1 MRTMGLIRRRSAV
14 LLTATILAGAAFTVE
29 PAVMRDLTVDAVG
42 GRLSVGAVRTSL
54 IGAALAQSD
63 AVALDDVVLT
73 LGPMTYKAKRI
84 EFTGVT
90 SSRAD
95 IDALFDKAS
104 TEPLAAR
111 LARISAKQ
119 ITVPEL
125 VSEQAVGKEVQ
136 RGVQKN
142 LVATDI
148 RNGRIAQILIESGT
162 ADGGNDKARS
172 RITQGRTTV
181 TDIDAAGMARVWVER
196 GAPNAPMTKLYS
208 AFGVE
213 DVRASITGTG
223 GGEFRIARIAGRDF
237 YGRPTEDS
245 WAGAISLAAELG
257 GMENPSEKDGNRLMA
272 AMADM
277 LGAFDIAQAEIN
289 GMEIRGKNGPKEGTG
304 RIARMAYT
312 GAVNGQ
318 TPDARIEGF
327 EVASPDGTARIA
339 TIAFTGFSFEN
350 TFKGLKSFQG
360 KDMKNLDPAELRKL
374 VPTIGT
380 VRFSGFDF
388 DLPNEADKGP
398 KPERI
403 KFTLKNLELT
413 ADKPVDGIPS
423 NLRLSLQNLAFPVPP
438 NTKEEG
444 LKDIAALGYKTL
456 DVSFTAAASWNEP
469 GNELVVR
476 EVSTKIEDMGLVSLR
491 GVLGSVTKDVFSTD
505 SAIAMVALVGA
516 TAKNVDLTVENGGL
530 FDRYLAQESKKQK
543 KTPEALRRE
552 FGTMAAVGIPALLG
566 SSQQAKSIG
575 QAVGRFIAKPSR
587 LVISAKAKNGTGLG
601 FADVMSLGEPAEI
614 LSLVDVTTAND

>member
-1 MRTMGLIRRRSAV
+1 MGLIRRRSAV

-111 LARISAKQ
+111 LARINAKQ

-125 VSEQAVGKEVQ
+125 VSEQTVGKEVQ

-142 LVATDI
+142 LVATNI
-148 RNGRIAQILIESGT
+148 QNGRIAQILIESGT

-208 AFGVE
+208 AFSVE
-213 DVRASITGTG
+213 DVRASITGAE

-289 GMEIRGKNGPKEGTG
+289 GMEIRGKNSAKEGTG

-403 KFTLKNLELT
+403 KFTLKNLEVT

-566 SSQQAKSIG
+566 NSQQAKSIG
-575 QAVGRFIAKPSR
+575 QAVGRFIAKPGR

>member
-14 LLTATILAGAAFTVE
+14 LLTATILAGAAYGIE
-29 PAVMRDLTVDAVG
+29 PAVMRDLTVDTAG

-63 AVALDDVVLT
+63 TVALDNVVLT
-73 LGPMTYKAKRI
+73 LGPVTYKAKRI

-95 IDALFDKAS
+95 IEALFDKAS
-104 TEPLAAR
+104 NEPLATR
-111 LARISAKQ
+111 LARINARQ
-119 ITVPEL
+119 ISVPEL
-125 VSEQAVGKEVQ
+125 VSEQTVGKEVQ
-136 RGVQKN
+136 RSVQKN

-148 RNGRIAQILIESGT
+148 KNGRIAQMLIESGT
-162 ADGGNDKARS
+162 MEGGNDKARS
-172 RITQGRTTV
+172 RMTQGRTTV
-181 TDIDAAGMARVWVER
+181 TDLDAAGMARTWAER
-196 GAPNAPMTKLYS
+196 GAANAPMVKLYG

-213 DVRASITGTG
+213 DIRATITGPE
-223 GGEFRIARIAGRDF
+223 GGEFRIARIGGRDF

-245 WAGAISLAAELG
+245 WAGAISLATELG
-257 GMENPSEKDGNRLMA
+257 AIENPSEKDTNRLVA

-289 GMEIRGKNGPKEGTG
+289 GMEIRGKNSAKEGTG

-312 GAVNGQ
+312 GAVGGQ

-327 EVASPDGTARIA
+327 EVASPDGVARIA

-388 DLPNEADKGP
+388 ELPNEGDKGP

-423 NLRLSLQNLAFPVPP
+423 NLRLSLQNFAFPVPP

-575 QAVGRFIAKPSR
+575 QAVGRFIAKPGR

-601 FADVMSLGEPAEI
+601 FADVMSLGEPSEI
-614 LSLVDVTTAND
+614 LGLVDVTTAND